1 MINPGK
7 QIRRGYIE
15 LPPASGGVQLH
26 YRRAGT
32 AGAPLLV
39 LLHQTPSSSEMYLQL
54 MRALASRFDLLAVDT
69 PGFGL
74 SDALPGSFSIPAAAQ
89 AIHAGVK
96 ALHAGPCFWFGH
108 HTGAALALQIA
119 HDHPQQVARLAMSG
133 PCLLDA
139 QQRVRLPQ
147 LAAAIPSAD
156 DGSHLA
162 ALWSRMRAKDAD
174 APAALIQREVLM
186 AAAAGESYPQAY
198 QAVVEVDTE
207 AQLRA
212 LGCPT
217 LVFAG
222 SEDPLYGQL
231 EAAAACLADGRKAE
245 IPGARTFVCERNA
258 AAVAKLL
265 IEFFGDEHV

>member
-1 MINPGK
+1 MSTGK

-15 LPPASGGVQLH
+15 LPATSGGGQLH

-39 LLHQTPSSSEMYLQL
+39 LLHQTPSSSEMYLPL
-54 MRALASRFDLLAVDT
+54 MRAMAAGFDLLAVDT

-74 SDALPGSFSIPAAAQ
+74 SDALPGHFSIAAA
-89 AIHAGVK
+89 AG
-96 ALHAGPCFWFGH
+96 ALHTAVQSLRPGPAFWFGH

-119 HDHPQQVARLAMSG
+119 HDHPQQVVRLALSG

-139 QQRVRLPQ
+139 QLRTRLPQ
-147 LAAAIPSAD
+147 VAAAIPSAD

-174 APAALIQREVLM
+174 APATLIQREVLV

-212 LGCPT
+212 LSCPT

-222 SEDPLYGQL
+222 SEDPLYRQL
-231 EAAAACLADGRKAE
+231 DAAAACLADGRKAE
-245 IPGARTFVCERNA
+245 IAGARTFVCERQT
-258 AAVAKLL
+258 AAVAELL
-265 IEFFGDEHV
+265 IAFFGDSHV